1 MSYHSST
8 PQIPQPKR
16 LQVAPY
22 EPLEDLRLWG
32 LPWQSRLSR
41 KQGEE
46 LEVWEKVGNLIMSKW
61 NTPEMR
67 IELQQPC
74 DEVFV
79 CAILV
84 PEHGWGR
91 GSLGCPVTPC
101 AGWCRAKL
109 RTVLGG

>member
-61 NTPEMR
+61 NTREMR
-67 IELQQPC
+67 IELQQPW

-79 CAILV
+79 F
-84 PEHGWGR
+84 PFWSQ
-91 GSLGCPVTPC
+91 SLDGAVGPW
-101 AGWCRAKL
+101 AAR
-109 RTVLGG
+109 